1 MRTFPNRFF
10 QAFIS
15 GQKLFLCGEAF
26 LSISSHDCPK
36 FWRQYMLIL
45 PNSFSEVCESGQ
57 KYVLCQRQRALNPH
71 IGKVFLEFLRIIV
84 QNFRNNRCWPFQ
96 FRPSKCPIPATRCF
110 SAEVMQNWIG
120 REKMR
125 LFPATKLSCIGRG
138 KKRFFRQH
146 NYFASDME
154 ELRFFW

>member
-1 MRTFPNRFF
+1 MRTLPNRFF

-57 KYVLCQRQRALNPH
+57 KYLLCRRQRALNPRFEK
-71 IGKVFLEFLRIIV
+71 IFLEFLRIIV
-84 QNFRNNRCWPFQ
+84 QNFRNIRCWPFQ
-96 FRPSKCPIPATRCF
+96 FRSSKRLIPATRGF
-110 SAEVMQNWIG
+110 SEHWIG

-125 LFPATKLSCIGRG
+125 LFPATYLCCIGRG
-138 KKRFFRQH
+138 RMRFFRQRNH
-146 NYFASDME
+146 FASDME
-154 ELRFFW
+154 KFRIFLAA